1 MIAAQCV
8 LSAKVQPN
16 SSILEKSIRSVL
28 IQAMSTQQPLS
39 ALKIFLI
46 YLRLGCLSFGGPVA
60 HFGYFKEEFVSCR
73 KWLTASHYTELLAL
87 CQFVPGPSSS
97 QLGFAIAWQR
107 GGLRGACAAW
117 LGFSLP
123 SALIMIACA
132 YGLSVIGDGAVPL
145 IHGLLI
151 AAVAV
156 VAKAVLDLGKKLCPD
171 WPRIAIAVGG
181 AALTLSVP
189 GAWIQIGVILLGV
202 AIGNALFRNCNQE
215 KPELHG
221 AQQLVSK
228 RTMCIALTSFC
239 VLLAASLLV
248 SPDASS
254 AIYGMNYRA
263 GAMVFGGGHVVLP
276 LLHDSVVPSGLV
288 SESNFLAGYSAAQAL
303 PGPLFTL
310 SAFLG
315 TASQATSPHWI
326 GGAIALIA
334 IFLPGMLLLIG
345 LLPLWNT
352 FRNKVWAQ
360 AGLIGANAAVV
371 GLLLAAL
378 INPVWA
384 HGVQRWTD
392 VVLAAGAFIALSRFK
407 IPAWLVVLSCAAG
420 GYLIP

>member
-1 MIAAQCV
+1 M
-8 LSAKVQPN
+8 SAP
-16 SSILEKSIRSVL
+16 
-28 IQAMSTQQPLS
+28 QPLS
-39 ALKIFLI
+39 PLKIFLI

-60 HFGYFKEEFVSCR
+60 HFGYYKEEFVSRR
-73 KWLTASHYTELLAL
+73 KWLTEAHYAELLAL

-107 GGLRGACAAW
+107 GGLTGACAAW

-123 SALIMIACA
+123 SALIMIAFA
-132 YGLSVIGDGAVPL
+132 YGLTAIGDAASPV

-171 WPRIAIAVGG
+171 LPRIAITVGC
-181 AALTLSVP
+181 AALVMAVSSTL
-189 GAWIQIGVILLGV
+189 IQIGVILLGV
-202 AIGNALFRNCNQE
+202 AIGNALFRKSIQD

-221 AQQLVSK
+221 TQQLVSK
-228 RTMCIALTSFC
+228 PVMYFALASFC
-239 VLLAASLLV
+239 VLLIGSLLI
-248 SPDASS
+248 SPDASG

-263 GAMVFGGGHVVLP
+263 GAMVFGGGHVMLP

-288 SESNFLAGYSAAQAL
+288 SESNFLAGYSAAQVL

-315 TASQATSPHWI
+315 TASHATSPQWV
-326 GGAIALIA
+326 GGIIALVA
-334 IFLPGMLLLIG
+334 IFLPGMLLLVG

-384 HGVQRWTD
+384 HGVQRWPD
-392 VVLAAGAFIALSRFK
+392 AVLAVVAFVALNRFK
-407 IPAWLVVLSCAAG
+407 VPAWLVVFSCGAC
-420 GYLIP
+420 GYLLQ

>member
-1 MIAAQCV
+1 
-8 LSAKVQPN
+8 
-16 SSILEKSIRSVL
+16 
-28 IQAMSTQQPLS
+28 MSTQPPLS
-39 ALKIFLI
+39 ALKIFMI

-73 KWLTASHYTELLAL
+73 KWLSAAHYTELLAL

-97 QLGFAIAWQR
+97 QLGFAIALQR
-107 GGLRGACAAW
+107 GGLWGACAAW
-117 LGFSLP
+117 LGFTLP

-132 YGLSVIGDGAVPL
+132 YGLSVGGDGALPL

-171 WPRIAIAVGG
+171 WPRIALAGVC
-181 AALTLSVP
+181 AALSLSIP
-189 GAWIQIGVILLGV
+189 GAWIQMGVILLGV
-202 AIGNALFRNCNQE
+202 AIGNALFRNSSQD

-228 RTMCIALTSFC
+228 RTMYIALTSFC
-239 VLLAASLLV
+239 LLLAASLLV

-276 LLHDSVVPSGLV
+276 LLYDSVVPSGLI
-288 SESNFLAGYSAAQAL
+288 SESHFVAGYSAAQAL

-326 GGAIALIA
+326 GGAIALLA
-334 IFLPGMLLLIG
+334 IFLPGILLLIG
-345 LLPLWNT
+345 LLPLWNR

-392 VVLAAGAFIALSRFK
+392 VVLATGAFIALSRFK
-407 IPAWLVVLSCAAG
+407 IPAWLVVLCCAAC
-420 GYLIP
+420 GYLIA

>member
-1 MIAAQCV
+1 
-8 LSAKVQPN
+8 
-16 SSILEKSIRSVL
+16 
-28 IQAMSTQQPLS
+28 MSTQQPLS

-60 HFGYFKEEFVSCR
+60 HFGYFKQEFVSCR
-73 KWLTASHYTELLAL
+73 KWLTAAHYAELLAL

-132 YGLSVIGDGAVPL
+132 YGLTVIGDGAAPL

-181 AALTLSVP
+181 AALALSIP

-202 AIGNALFRNCNQE
+202 AIGNALFRNTSQD
-215 KPELHG
+215 KPELNG

-326 GGAIALIA
+326 SGAIALIA

>member
-1 MIAAQCV
+1 
-8 LSAKVQPN
+8 
-16 SSILEKSIRSVL
+16 
-28 IQAMSTQQPLS
+28 MSTQPPLS
-39 ALKIFLI
+39 AQKIFMI

-73 KWLTASHYTELLAL
+73 KWLSAAHYTELLAL

-97 QLGFAIAWQR
+97 QLGFAIALQR
-107 GGLRGACAAW
+107 GGLWGACAAW
-117 LGFSLP
+117 LGFTLP

-132 YGLSVIGDGAVPL
+132 YGLSVGGDGALPL

-171 WPRIAIAVGG
+171 WPRIALAGVC
-181 AALTLSVP
+181 AALSLSIP
-189 GAWIQIGVILLGV
+189 GAWIQMGVILLGV
-202 AIGNALFRNCNQE
+202 AIGNALFRNSSQD

-228 RTMCIALTSFC
+228 RTMYIALTSFC
-239 VLLAASLLV
+239 LLLAASLLV

-276 LLHDSVVPSGLV
+276 LLYDSVVPSGLI
-288 SESNFLAGYSAAQAL
+288 SESHFVAGYSAAQAL

-326 GGAIALIA
+326 GGAIALLA
-334 IFLPGMLLLIG
+334 IFLPGILLLIG
-345 LLPLWNT
+345 LLPLWNR

-392 VVLAAGAFIALSRFK
+392 VVLATGAFIALSRFK
-407 IPAWLVVLSCAAG
+407 IPAWLVVLCCAAC
-420 GYLIP
+420 GYLIA